1 MTPPDRVPLKPS
13 SFEWMDFWWFG
24 PTIYW
29 LVVEPTPLKN
39 ISENGNLPQIGV
51 KIKNIWN
58 RHPDL
63 SEAWESSKWFT
74 TMKYPPCKRSQ
85 PVCPEKW
92 LVGIR
97 SFPFGTLPIFRGE
110 LAVSFREGNRLPQK
124 SDPFATR
131 SCRISSASH
140 IIFSLRVVKNFG
152 RVFSW
157 NMAFLAR
164 MYVSPWNLTR
174 NQKMNHQMIQVPN
187 FGCTVPY
194 EALFLIPYREWHQ
207 NQLGNLARIGVGKNT
222 TLLEVIYVSKHELN
236 FWAI

>member
-110 LAVSFREGNRLPQK
+110 LAVSFREGNRLPPEKWPFRNEVLPDFVCK
-124 SDPFATR
+124 SHHLFFA
-131 SCRISSASH
+131 SCEKLRESFFLKHGFSCKNVCIPMKFNKKPKNESPNDSGTKFWMYGTLWGSLSYSIS
-140 IIFSLRVVKNFG
+140 R
-152 RVFSW
+152 
-157 NMAFLAR
+157 MAPEPAWKL
-164 MYVSPWNLTR
+164 
-174 NQKMNHQMIQVPN
+174 
-187 FGCTVPY
+187 
-194 EALFLIPYREWHQ
+194 
-207 NQLGNLARIGVGKNT
+207 GKNW
-222 TLLEVIYVSKHELN
+222 SRKKHHPFRSDICFETRT
-236 FWAI
+236 